1 MKSGLGISPTMR
13 LLLSILAQI
22 AAQMR
27 TWYNDNMA
35 ITFFLSNIFC
45 WKVSY
50 FAPLGESSQKQV
62 LLQNNSIRKSI
73 KLIRGAKEVQGESC
87 CIAGSA
93 IHPVWLAGE
102 LVREFFFFSYKNS
115 ATGFR
120 RLNFCA
126 VGIIFVP
133 SGKIKIKKVIQDFF
147 FFGFTTV
154 DMKKQLR
161 CSCDRTHNFF
171 HRHKL
176 SPTSYFF
183 LTLIKIRIR
192 NCRQKFENS
201 NLKKCR

>member
-1 MKSGLGISPTMR
+1 MKSGLGISPAMTI
-13 LLLSILAQI
+13 LLSILAQI

-50 FAPLGESSQKQV
+50 FAALGECSQKQV

-102 LVREFFFFSYKNS
+102 LVREFFCYKNS
-115 ATGFR
+115 ETGFR
-120 RLNFCA
+120 RLNFYA
-126 VGIIFVP
+126 VGIIFIT
-133 SGKIKIKKVIQDFF
+133 GAAIKIKKVIPDFF
-147 FFGFTTV
+147 FSDLRAGGTKRAGDVTVENFEKKLTKLFT
-154 DMKKQLR
+154 R
-161 CSCDRTHNFF
+161 SI
-171 HRHKL
+171 
-176 SPTSYFF
+176 PTIV
-183 LTLIKIRIR
+183 LM
-192 NCRQKFENS
+192 
-201 NLKKCR
+201 